1 MHWREAL
8 NTEPSAS
15 ATRRGAWHGS
25 RCVPTTTAVRAFV
38 RALEA
43 ELRRLSHCK
52 TLLEHMAYHNLFT
65 LYVYVITE
73 FATALRPR
81 VIPPLTA
88 QTVDTH
94 SGLVLIAD
102 KDSQFTEERL
112 AILPPTAL
120 IVLRDLQHVANPALL
135 KRLCASSR
143 VDKDGLGKLNDPM
156 FYFIDPET
164 KDIHAFGCSRFARV
178 LAGYP
183 DLRAQWPF
191 PPNVHRHFVRAWLFN
206 RARLPFEVI
215 NYVMGHKHFCH
226 EPFHVHSS
234 TQIRDLHAVLADE
247 LERVLS
253 IIGVT
258 PVRFHR

>member
-1 MHWREAL
+1 MHWRETL

-15 ATRRGAWHGS
+15 AAPRGTWHGS

-43 ELRRLSHCK
+43 ELRRRSHCK

-112 AILPPTAL
+112 AVLPPKAL
-120 IVLRDLQHVANPALL
+120 LALRDLQEVAHPTLL
-135 KRLCASSR
+135 KRLRANSR
-143 VDKDGLGKLNDPM
+143 VDIDGLRQLNDPV

-178 LAGYP
+178 LADYP
-183 DLRAQWPF
+183 ALLAQWPF
-191 PPNVHRHFVRAWLFN
+191 PPNVNRHFVRAWLFN

-234 TQIRDLHAVLADE
+234 TQIHDLHAVLADA
-247 LERVLS
+247 LDRVLS
-253 IIGVT
+253 TIGVT
-258 PVRFHR
+258 PVRFHP